1 MKQHYLLLSSLAIF
15 VAALLVLGSH
25 AYADDTSQFND
36 QIQVIHAHRAQMES
50 QLGLDP
56 QADAW
61 YPHATSYYDDLVDH
75 YEHDQ
80 LMRDVIDEG
89 ILS

>member
-25 AYADDTSQFND
+25 AYADDTGQFND

-56 QADAW
+56 QADTYT

-80 LMRDVIDEG
+80 LTRDVIDKG
-89 ILS
+89 LL